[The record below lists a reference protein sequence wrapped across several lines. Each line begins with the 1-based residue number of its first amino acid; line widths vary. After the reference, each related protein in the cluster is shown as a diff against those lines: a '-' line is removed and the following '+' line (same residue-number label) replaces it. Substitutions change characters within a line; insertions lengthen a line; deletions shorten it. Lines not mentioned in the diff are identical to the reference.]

1 MNVKDLNNL
10 SDEELFD
17 LIEKAK
23 NILASRRSKWFHFK
37 TDGCYTPKFGPAY
50 VAKLYL
56 NGDEVDRDFILS
68 NGKEWCKK
76 QKAYKEDWDVELKNF
91 DVLEMRLKTGR
102 KFDER
107 EWYVFRDGELEK
119 LADLDEARAVLKNL
133 K

>member
-1 MNVKDLNNL
+1 MNIKDLNNL

-23 NILASRRSKWFHFK
+23 KILSFRRSEWFHFK
-37 TDGCYTPKFGPAY
+37 TEGCFVPKFGPAY

-56 NGDEVDRDFILS
+56 LADEIERDFIPS

-76 QKAYKEDWDVELKNF
+76 RKTYKEDWDVEVKNF
-91 DVLEMRLKTGR
+91 DVLEVRLKTGK

-107 EWYVFRDGELEK
+107 EWYVFKNGELEK
-119 LADLDEARAVLKNL
+119 LADLDEARAILKNL

>member
-1 MNVKDLNNL
+1 MDLEKL

-23 NILASRRSKWFHFK
+23 KILTKRREPSWFHFK
-37 TDGCYTPKFGPAY
+37 TDGCYMPKFGPAY
-50 VAKLYL
+50 IAKLYF
-56 NGDEVDRDFILS
+56 NGDEIERDFLPS

-76 QKAYKEDWDVELKNF
+76 NKMYKEDWDIELKNF
-91 DVLEMRLKTGR
+91 DVIETRLKTGR

-107 EWYVFRDGELEK
+107 EWYVFKEGELEK
-119 LADLDEARAVLKNL
+119 LTDLDEAKQILKNL

>member
-76 QKAYKEDWDVELKNF
+76 QKAYKEDWDVELKNY

>member
-119 LADLDEARAVLKNL
+119 LVDLDEARAVLKNL